1 MDYTSKHLYI
11 PVSFGVFIACF
22 IVAAYAYFFMFAQN
36 YDDWKFVR
44 AEIITNCM
52 TSPKNILTVCER
64 YADWVLSNVH
74 ASYLRNCYNR
84 YEKRQSAYYP
94 SMVVCTAI
102 YKVSFNFWAMPQPNY
117 CISGNV
123 C

>member
-1 MDYTSKHLYI
+1 MTKHLYF
-11 PVSFGVFIACF
+11 PVAIGVCIACLIIGAF
-22 IVAAYAYFFMFAQN
+22 AYTSIIMRDYEDWRTMRIELVA
-36 YDDWKFVR
+36 
-44 AEIITNCM
+44 NCM
-52 TSPKNILTVCER
+52 VAPKHTLTVCER